1 MEVYH
6 PKGPNT
12 SEGLEP
18 PKIKPIMEE
27 NIYTKVCV
35 ECGEVF
41 SGKGKTPIG
50 VCEEC
55 EKLKIKIHEAS
66 EEVRKYRLGEL
77 ELEDWDTFKKDVD
90 KRAEMLEY
98 VEHAIKNFDGRLVD
112 CVAIGEMYKEYLEME
127 NEIDK
132 LEDSLF
138 EQDKL
143 NHVLQSQLDVAN
155 AEKIMYK
162 KIAEFLANEVKKDVV
177 YYGKDGFDFCEMSEE
192 DRGNCTKHA
201 YGTACIQCI
210 IDWAKSEV
218 ENGTDN

>member
-27 NIYTKVCV
+27 YTYTKVCAK
-35 ECGEVF
+35 CDNIF
-41 SGKGKTPIG
+41 FGKGASPVGI
-50 VCEEC
+50 CEEC
-55 EKLKIKIHEAS
+55 KDLEKKIDESLEETHKLREIDGVKTLDEFKIDLDKEAKMF
-66 EEVRKYRLGEL
+66 ENI
-77 ELEDWDTFKKDVD
+77 
-90 KRAEMLEY
+90 
-98 VEHAIKNFDGRLVD
+98 EHAIKNFNGRLVD
-112 CVAIGEMYKEYLEME
+112 CVAICDLYKGYLRQQEE
-127 NEIDK
+127 LDKQDEI
-132 LEDSLF
+132 
-138 EQDKL
+138 

-177 YYGKDGFDFCEMSEE
+177 YYGKDGFDFCEISEE

>member
-12 SEGLEP
+12 SDGLEP
-18 PKIKPIMEE
+18 PKINPIMEE
-27 NIYTKVCV
+27 NIYTKICSK
-35 ECGEVF
+35 CDNIF
-41 SGKGKTPIG
+41 FGKGKTPVGI
-50 VCEEC
+50 CEEC
-55 EKLKIKIHEAS
+55 KMLEKKINEGLEETRKLREIDGVKTLDEFKID
-66 EEVRKYRLGEL
+66 L
-77 ELEDWDTFKKDVD
+77 D
-90 KRAEMLEY
+90 KEAEMFENI
-98 VEHAIKNFDGRLVD
+98 EHAIKNFNGRLVD
-112 CVAIGEMYKEYLEME
+112 CVAIGDLYKGYLRQQEE
-127 NEIDK
+127 LDK
-132 LEDSLF
+132 
-138 EQDKL
+138 QDEL